1 MNTLFG
7 KDPASDLSS
16 HRKVGEGLKLIT
28 DFQELEGFGHY
39 TDTLVAWKM
48 ALQGSKVV
56 IKATSSEKVCLF
68 GLFFHCFQSQTQ
80 IAVLF
85 YKYNDVTKKFAAWFT
100 DVVDLDEEGACLKHS
115 KRIAALEVLEVLGR
129 DPEMIDYWDDL
140 GVWEKRLGLEE
151 YVLDKVGNHLE
162 SVFPDKDLNLGVCL
176 ALGSSQHEA
185 A

>member
-129 DPEMIDYWDDL
+129 DPEMIDYRDDQSWCL
-140 GVWEKRLGLEE
+140 FSIGKQPTRSCIASLATTRPLKTTPTKS
-151 YVLDKVGNHLE
+151 LDTA
-162 SVFPDKDLNLGVCL
+162 S
-176 ALGSSQHEA
+176 
-185 A
+185 